1 MFVYFDGQ
9 KLFVHKGRFYNIHER
24 TFLDGGGE
32 STGGGGES
40 TVGWGEYRLKIN
52 KIKLLGSKM

>member
-40 TVGWGEYRLKIN
+40 IVGVGRVQVEN
-52 KIKLLGSKM
+52 K